1 MNNSTVD
8 LKATE
13 SVILPLISRKGA
25 AWVVLLSVVLLSGL
39 FPFASF
45 YLLLLLMTLLSSAH
59 SPVRVIVCL
68 LCISS
73 IIVFG
78 PLIALKLPINNGGN
92 DKIQYLDF
100 MRTMDASGLAYYLST
115 QPEVLSFSTMYLAYV
130 LFGPTDLAFLFI
142 FVISYSLLLCAVWKI
157 EYRALP
163 IFILLMT
170 SSGAFYSSY
179 ANVIRQAM
187 AFPFMFLFFTAGRTR
202 SRLLLLMLS
211 SLAHLPSFL
220 IMAPYAAYR
229 YFKKWA
235 VLGAIL
241 MAILFFAISKY
252 NLNALSALSG
262 DDGGYVSKKV
272 GLYSA
277 WDEYSVIV
285 VALAALALFAVNNYL
300 WLRSTRNNVRKAE
313 RLHSRETRELLIA
326 SNFAFIS
333 LMATYNLSKVF
344 ERVYIYFFVISIA
357 YLAVLLARMRP
368 GPIKAI
374 IILTGIAYSVY
385 GLFKNLFIAELLFS
399 GDPFGFLTSSFLELY
414 RNFI

>member
-1 MNNSTVD
+1 MNNSTVN
-8 LKATE
+8 LKAAD
-13 SVILPLISRKGA
+13 SVLFPWINGKGA

-68 LCISS
+68 LCIGS

-142 FVISYSLLLCAVWKI
+142 FIISYSLLLYAVWKI

-163 IFILLMT
+163 LFILLIT

-202 SRLLLLMLS
+202 SRMLLLTLS

-241 MAILFFAISKY
+241 VAVSVFAVSKY

-272 GLYSA
+272 ELYSA
-277 WDEYSVIV
+277 WDEYSVVV

-300 WLRSTRNNVRKAE
+300 WLRSMKNDARKTG

-344 ERVYIYFFVISIA
+344 ERVYIYFFVLSIA

-368 GPIKAI
+368 GPSKAI
-374 IILTGIAYSVY
+374 IILAGIAYSIY
-385 GLFKNLFIAELLFS
+385 GFFKNLFIAELLFA
-399 GDPFGFLTSSFLELY
+399 GDPFGFLTSNFLELY
-414 RNFI
+414 RSLI

>member
-1 MNNSTVD
+1 MNNSTVN
-8 LKATE
+8 LKAAD
-13 SVILPLISRKGA
+13 SVLLPWINGKGA

-45 YLLLLLMTLLSSAH
+45 YLLLLLVTLLSSAH

-115 QPEVLSFSTMYLAYV
+115 QPEVLSFSTMYLAYA

-142 FVISYSLLLCAVWKI
+142 FIISYSLLLYAVWKI

-163 IFILLMT
+163 LFILLIT

-202 SRLLLLMLS
+202 SRMLLLTLS

-235 VLGAIL
+235 VFGAIL
-241 MAILFFAISKY
+241 VAVSVFAVSKY
-252 NLNALSALSG
+252 DLNALSALSG

-277 WDEYSVIV
+277 WDEYSVVV

-300 WLRSTRNNVRKAE
+300 WLRSKKNDARKTG

-344 ERVYIYFFVISIA
+344 ERVYIYFFVLSIA

-368 GPIKAI
+368 GPGKAI
-374 IILTGIAYSVY
+374 IILAGIAYSIY
-385 GLFKNLFIAELLFS
+385 GLFKNLFIAELLFA
-399 GDPFGFLTSSFLELY
+399 GDPFGFLTSNFLELY
-414 RNFI
+414 RSFI

>member
-1 MNNSTVD
+1 MNNSTVN
-8 LKATE
+8 LKAAD
-13 SVILPLISRKGA
+13 SVLLPWINGKGA

-45 YLLLLLMTLLSSAH
+45 YLLLLLVTLLSSAH

-115 QPEVLSFSTMYLAYV
+115 QPEVLSFSTMYLAYA

-142 FVISYSLLLCAVWKI
+142 FIISYSLLLYAVWKI

-163 IFILLMT
+163 LFILLIT

-202 SRLLLLMLS
+202 SRMLLLTLS

-235 VLGAIL
+235 VFGAIL
-241 MAILFFAISKY
+241 VAVSVFAVSKY
-252 NLNALSALSG
+252 DLNALSALSG

-277 WDEYSVIV
+277 WDEYSVVV

-300 WLRSTRNNVRKAE
+300 WLRSKKNDARKTG

-344 ERVYIYFFVISIA
+344 ERVYIYFFVLSIA

-368 GPIKAI
+368 GPGKAI
-374 IILTGIAYSVY
+374 IILAGIAYSIY
-385 GLFKNLFIAELLFS
+385 GLFKNLFIPELLFA
-399 GDPFGFLTSSFLELY
+399 GDPFGFLPSNFLERY
-414 RNFI
+414 RSFI

>member
-1 MNNSTVD
+1 MNNSTVNS
-8 LKATE
+8 KATD
-13 SVILPLISRKGA
+13 SVLLPWINGKGA
-25 AWVVLLSVVLLSGL
+25 AWVVVLSIVILSGL

-45 YLLLLLMTLLSSAH
+45 YLLLLLVTLLSSAH

-142 FVISYSLLLCAVWKI
+142 FIISYSLLLYAVWKI

-163 IFILLMT
+163 LFILLIT

-187 AFPFMFLFFTAGRTR
+187 AFPFMFLFLTADRPRCRMLFLT
-202 SRLLLLMLS
+202 LS

-220 IMAPYAAYR
+220 IMAPYTAYR

-241 MAILFFAISKY
+241 VAVVVFAVSKY

-272 GLYSA
+272 GLYST
-277 WDEYSVIV
+277 WDEYSVV
-285 VALAALALFAVNNYL
+285 LVALAALALFAVNNYL
-300 WLRSTRNNVRKAE
+300 WLRSKKNDARKKE
-313 RLHSRETRELLIA
+313 QSHSRETRELLIA

-344 ERVYIYFFVISIA
+344 ERVYIYFFILSIA

-368 GPIKAI
+368 GPSKAI
-374 IILTGIAYSVY
+374 IILAGIAYSIY
-385 GLFKNLFIAELLFS
+385 GFFKNLFIAELLFA

-414 RNFI
+414 RSFI